1 MKKRKECPCKYCLDS
16 KALPKP
22 VGIKWFFGRCVF
34 GLVLCGFA
42 WCFGKAVFL
51 TFFNSDII
59 KMLTQWLVVSSY
71 LLCVVFVLYV
81 VGTIFFR
88 NIWGKTVYRFLD
100 KDGFL
105 HTHRENPYDGC
116 WNLIETSEFDMVL
129 QSVFRVRV
137 GGIFRSNK
145 VLFWGENFWTLE
157 GWDGEHLVMKDVK
170 EHNRGYVNFPIH
182 ELLEISNKFVW
193 VMDVFD
199 KLEEANACC
208 DHLGLGV
215 VGLIE
220 EIKASK
226 DTMGKS
232 KHGQRAREALE
243 NVLNSNDEIRVL
255 RASRWY
261 EKHEQEKKAREAVKP
276 EDPAIG
282 VAGQNKKKQQ
292 VSTGATPKAA
302 TGTNPPTG

>member
-1 MKKRKECPCKYCLDS
+1 MKFQCL
-16 KALPKP
+16 KWVFKLFPNARIPIIPKKSQVAAMNP
-22 VGIKWFFGRCVF
+22 APRNNFGDWLEKILKKFQLRLINKHKTTELITDTQLWFHPEDFGE
-34 GLVLCGFA
+34 
-42 WCFGKAVFL
+42 
-51 TFFNSDII
+51 
-59 KMLTQWLVVSSY
+59 KML
-71 LLCVVFVLYV
+71 LLYKGLKVEEDNSEKWADNAKRSKIMFEEACVKVRYV
-81 VGTIFFR
+81 
-88 NIWGKTVYRFLD
+88 
-100 KDGFL
+100 
-105 HTHRENPYDGC
+105 
-116 WNLIETSEFDMVL
+116 
-129 QSVFRVRV
+129 
-137 GGIFRSNK
+137 
-145 VLFWGENFWTLE
+145 
-157 GWDGEHLVMKDVK
+157 DV
-170 EHNRGYVNFPIH
+170 